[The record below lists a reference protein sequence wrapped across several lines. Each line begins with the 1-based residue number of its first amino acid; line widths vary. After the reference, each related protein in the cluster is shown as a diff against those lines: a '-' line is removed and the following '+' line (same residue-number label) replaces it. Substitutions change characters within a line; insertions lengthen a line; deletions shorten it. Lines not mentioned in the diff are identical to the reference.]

1 MHKILTLGAAIIAI
15 AVMSQQ
21 PAQAQN
27 KLAGLVQYPTETKEL
42 QVQPTTLKILHI
54 QITEAPTQT
63 LQIWQVKAE
72 REETKVMI
80 FWRGGIL
87 QSKQRIQ
94 HPWRAHLLTSPLRLP
109 IGNRA
114 DERAFFRP
122 LPTQPINAFA
132 RRRKQSQMA
141 SARKT
146 RRQTGS
152 CQRHR
157 PTEHDARQHHRTA
170 QKECFLGFQI
180 I

>member
-1 MHKILTLGAAIIAI
+1 MHKILAIGAAAI
-15 AVMSQQ
+15 ATSVMSQQ

-27 KLAGLVQYPTETKEL
+27 KLAGLVRYPAETKEL
-42 QVQPTTLKILHI
+42 QVQPTTLKTLQI
-54 QITEAPTQT
+54 QIAEAPTQT

-80 FWRGGIL
+80 FWQRSLL
-87 QSKQRIQ
+87 QSKQN
-94 HPWRAHLLTSPLRLP
+94 WSKMNAL
-109 IGNRA
+109 
-114 DERAFFRP
+114 
-122 LPTQPINAFA
+122 INAFA
-132 RRRKQSQMA
+132 RRQKQSQMA

-146 RRQTGS
+146 RRQTES
-152 CQRHR
+152 RQRHR